1 MSTTDGPVRVGLVT
15 DGDHEVVVVALF
27 GMTVATSR
35 SMVEAYR
42 NNSDFFTTRWTE
54 YFTNRLVSS
63 LTEQLQAERGVQG
76 WALATRLAP
85 RAPQLPKEGEE
96 G

>member
-1 MSTTDGPVRVGLVT
+1 MSTTDGPVRIGLVPER
-15 DGDHEVVVVALF
+15 DHEVVVVALF
-27 GMTVATSR
+27 GVTVATSR
-35 SMVEAYR
+35 SMVEVYR
-42 NNSDFFTTRWTE
+42 SDPASFTDRWTE
-54 YFTNRLVSS
+54 YFTHRLVGL
-63 LTEQLQAERGVQG
+63 LTEQMQAERGVQG

>member
-27 GMTVATSR
+27 GVTVATSR
-35 SMVEAYR
+35 SMVENYH
-42 NNSDFFTTRWTE
+42 SEPDFTFRWTA
-54 YFTNRLVSS
+54 YFTHRFVGL
-63 LTEQLQAERGVQG
+63 LTEQLHADHGIRG

-85 RAPQLPKEGEE
+85 IPPKLPEREE
-96 G
+96 R